1 MEQMAVHGKSMG
13 KRAMEL
19 HWRQS
24 PSALD
29 LACVGRHWGAS
40 SPTTISTYP
49 RPSLDDLVEVVYLP
63 GMGKIGKERALKALR
78 TLEDSLTPLL
88 LLLITALLA
97 LQIVAR
103 LFGVSAIRASTEYVR
118 HLVLWIAFAGA
129 LVTTRQ
135 KSHLSL
141 SIGVE
146 RIPAGARRWVVTAT
160 SLVSVAVCT
169 AEAITS
175 LSFTLFG
182 FGPGDAV
189 GIVPM
194 RVATIVMPLGFL
206 FMAVRFI
213 RTPDRGQGRRW
224 IAALGVPAGI
234 IFAAS
239 SLSTILQSLLP
250 GMEPFASTFATAFGP
265 FLSALHLP
273 LILILIS
280 SVFLGG
286 PIFVLVGG
294 LALLFFLH
302 AGGALETAANQAY
315 TMLTGD
321 MIPSIPLF
329 TLAGYIISEG
339 KSGDRLVRLFRAVF
353 GWMPGGLALMSILIC
368 AFLTTFT
375 GASGVTIIAVG
386 TLLLFVLKDGGY
398 GERFGRGLVT
408 ASGSI
413 GLLFPPS
420 LPVILYG
427 VVSLTNIK
435 QMFVGGILPGIFM
448 VASLAV
454 LGVIR
459 SRRQKIPRIPFVA
472 REAAAALLNAL
483 GEVLLPVL
491 ILVLFLKG
499 ITTLVETGAVAVI
512 YALLLE
518 TVVHRDLTVRQIPGV
533 MLKSVVILGGILI
546 ILATAS
552 GFSYYIVDAQI
563 PVALAQW
570 LRAYVHSPY
579 VFLLLLNV
587 VLIIKGFFI
596 DIFSAITIVVP
607 LIAPLGALYGIN
619 PVHLGII
626 FLANLEL
633 GYLTPPLGLNLFLA
647 SYRFEKPLV
656 QIYRD
661 VIPFQ
666 LVMLASV
673 LIITYVPWMTT
684 ALLNVLKF

>member
-1 MEQMAVHGKSMG
+1 MRE
-13 KRAMEL
+13 
-19 HWRQS
+19 
-24 PSALD
+24 
-29 LACVGRHWGAS
+29 
-40 SPTTISTYP
+40 
-49 RPSLDDLVEVVYLP
+49 SLPARVV
-63 GMGKIGKERALKALR
+63 R
-78 TLEDSLTPLL
+78 TLENAFTPA
-88 LLLITALLA
+88 LLILITLILVMD
-97 LQIVAR
+97 IVAR
-103 LFGVSAIRASTEYVR
+103 LIGVASLRASTDYVR

-129 LVTTRQ
+129 MITTRENR
-135 KSHLSL
+135 HLSL

-146 RIPAGARRWVVTAT
+146 RMPERVRRWVVTGT
-160 SLVSVAVCT
+160 SLVATAVCT
-169 AEAITS
+169 AQTIAA
-175 LSFTLFG
+175 LSFVVSG
-182 FGPGDAV
+182 FDPGQTV
-189 GIVPM
+189 GVLPI
-194 RVATIVMPLGFL
+194 RVATLIMPLGF
-206 FMAVRFI
+206 VFI
-213 RTPDRGQGRRW
+213 TARMVRTPARGAGRRC
-224 IAALGVPAGI
+224 IAAIGILVGIAAAWAPLAGTAGV
-234 IFAAS
+234 
-239 SLSTILQSLLP
+239 LLP
-250 GMEPFASTFATAFGP
+250 GGPVGQWLLRAGPDGAQALAPWFST
-265 FLSALHLP
+265 LHLP
-273 LILILIS
+273 LIVILIA

-302 AGGALETAANQAY
+302 TGGALETAANQAY

-321 MIPSIPLF
+321 IIPSIPLF

-339 KSGDRLVRLFRAVF
+339 RSGDRLVRLFRALF
-353 GWMPGGLALMSILIC
+353 GWLPGGLPFMSILIC

-386 TLLLFVLKDGGY
+386 SLLLFILKGGGY
-398 GERFGRGLVT
+398 GERFGRGLLT

-435 QMFVGGILPGIFM
+435 AMFVGGILPGAFLVLSIAAIGVYRARKDKVPRTPFK
-448 VASLAV
+448 AGEILPSL
-454 LGVIR
+454 I
-459 SRRQKIPRIPFVA
+459 SS
-472 REAAAALLNAL
+472 L
-483 GEVLLPVL
+483 GEILLPVL

-499 ITTLVETGAVAVI
+499 VTTLVETGAVAVV
-512 YALLLE
+512 YSLLLE
-518 TVVHRDLTVRQIPGV
+518 VVVHRDIKLRQLPGV
-533 MLKSVVILGGILI
+533 FLKSVVILGGILI
-546 ILATAS
+546 ILAMAS

-570 LRAYVHSPY
+570 LHAHVQSPL
-579 VFLLLLNV
+579 VFLLLLTL

-607 LIAPLGALYGIN
+607 LIAPLGAVYGIH

-626 FLANLEL
+626 FLATLEL

-666 LVMLASV
+666 LVMLVAV

-684 ALLNVLKF
+684 ALLGVFGL

>member
-1 MEQMAVHGKSMG
+1 MT
-13 KRAMEL
+13 R
-19 HWRQS
+19 
-24 PSALD
+24 
-29 LACVGRHWGAS
+29 
-40 SPTTISTYP
+40 
-49 RPSLDDLVEVVYLP
+49 SLPVRV
-63 GMGKIGKERALKALR
+63 IRS
-78 TLEDSLTPLL
+78 LENAFAPA
-88 LLLITALLA
+88 LLILITLILV
-97 LQIVAR
+97 LDIMAR
-103 LFGVSAIRASTEYVR
+103 LVGIASLRASTDYVR

-129 LVTTRQ
+129 MITTRE

-141 SIGVE
+141 SLGVE
-146 RIPAGARRWVVTAT
+146 RMPELVRQWVITGT
-160 SLVSVAVCT
+160 SLVATAVCT
-169 AEAITS
+169 AQTITA
-175 LSFTLFG
+175 LSFMLTG
-182 FGPGDAV
+182 FDPGQSV
-189 GIVPM
+189 GVLPI
-194 RVATIVMPLGFL
+194 RVATLIMPIGF
-206 FMAVRFI
+206 AFI
-213 RTPDRGQGRRW
+213 TGRMVRTPQRGAGRRW
-224 IAALGVPAGI
+224 IAAIGI
-234 IFAAS
+234 IIGVAFAWAPLLNAAG
-239 SLSTILQSLLP
+239 SLFTGGTVGRWLAQTGP
-250 GMEPFASTFATAFGP
+250 GVATAMAPWF
-265 FLSALHLP
+265 SALHLP
-273 LILILIS
+273 LIIILIV

-294 LALLFFLH
+294 MALLFFLH
-302 AGGALETAANQAY
+302 TGGALETAANQAY

-321 MIPSIPLF
+321 VIPSIPLF

-339 KSGDRLVRLFRAVF
+339 RSGDRLVRLFRALF
-353 GWMPGGLALMSILIC
+353 GWLPGGLPFMSILIC

-386 TLLLFVLKDGGY
+386 TLLLFILKGGGY
-398 GERFGRGLVT
+398 GERFSRGLLT

-435 QMFVGGILPGIFM
+435 AMFVGGILPGAF
-448 VASLAV
+448 LV
-454 LGVIR
+454 LSIGAIGVIR
-459 SRRQKIPRIPFVA
+459 ARRDKVPRTPFQVG
-472 REAAAALLNAL
+472 EVLPSLTNSL
-483 GEVLLPVL
+483 GEILLPVL

-499 ITTLVETGAVAVI
+499 ITTLVETGAVAVV
-512 YALLLE
+512 YSLLLE
-518 TVVHRDLTVRQIPGV
+518 VVVHRDIRIRQLPAV
-533 MLKSVVILGGILI
+533 FLKSVVILGGILV
-546 ILATAS
+546 ILAMAS

-570 LRAYVHSPY
+570 LRAHVQSPL
-579 VFLLLLNV
+579 VFLLLLTL

-607 LIAPLGALYGIN
+607 LIAPLGAVYGIH

-626 FLANLEL
+626 FLATLEL

-666 LVMLASV
+666 LVMLVAV

-684 ALLNVLKF
+684 ALLGVFRV

>member
-1 MEQMAVHGKSMG
+1 MS
-13 KRAMEL
+13 R
-19 HWRQS
+19 
-24 PSALD
+24 
-29 LACVGRHWGAS
+29 
-40 SPTTISTYP
+40 
-49 RPSLDDLVEVVYLP
+49 SLPARV
-63 GMGKIGKERALKALR
+63 IR
-78 TLEDSLTPLL
+78 TLENAFAPA
-88 LLLITALLA
+88 LLLIITLMLV
-97 LQIVAR
+97 LDIVAR
-103 LFGVSAIRASTEYVR
+103 LVGVASLRASTDYVR

-129 LVTTRQ
+129 MITTRE

-146 RIPAGARRWVVTAT
+146 RLPERVRRWVVTGT
-160 SLVSVAVCT
+160 SLVATAVCT
-169 AEAITS
+169 AQTIAA
-175 LSFTLFG
+175 LSFVLSG
-182 FGPGDAV
+182 FDPGQKV
-189 GIVPM
+189 GVLPI
-194 RVATIVMPLGFL
+194 RVATLIMPVGF
-206 FMAVRFI
+206 AFI
-213 RTPDRGQGRRW
+213 TARMVRTPARGAGRRW
-224 IAALGVPAGI
+224 NAAIGILIGVA
-234 IFAAS
+234 FAWAP
-239 SLSTILQSLLP
+239 LSNAAATLLP
-250 GMEPFASTFATAFGP
+250 NGTIAHWLAQAGP
-265 FLSALHLP
+265 GVAAAVAPWFSALHLP
-273 LILILIS
+273 LIIILIA

-294 LALLFFLH
+294 MALLFFLH
-302 AGGALETAANQAY
+302 TGGALETAANQAY

-321 MIPSIPLF
+321 VIPSIPLF

-339 KSGDRLVRLFRAVF
+339 KSGDRLVRLFRALF
-353 GWMPGGLALMSILIC
+353 GWLPGGLPFMSILIC

-386 TLLLFVLKDGGY
+386 SLLLFILKSGGY
-398 GERFGRGLVT
+398 GERFSRGLLT

-435 QMFVGGILPGIFM
+435 AMFVGGILPGAFLVLSIG
-448 VASLAV
+448 A

-459 SRRQKIPRIPFVA
+459 ARRDKVPRTPFQT
-472 REAAAALLNAL
+472 REVLPSLVGSL
-483 GEVLLPVL
+483 GEILLPVL

-499 ITTLVETGAVAVI
+499 VTTLVETGAVAVV
-512 YALLLE
+512 YSLLLE
-518 TVVHRDLTVRQIPGV
+518 VVVHRDIRIRQLPGV
-533 MLKSVVILGGILI
+533 FLKSVVILGGILV
-546 ILATAS
+546 ILAMAS

-570 LRAYVHSPY
+570 LRVHVQSPL
-579 VFLLLLNV
+579 VFLLLLTL

-607 LIAPLGALYGIN
+607 LIAPLGAVYGIH

-626 FLANLEL
+626 FLATLEL

-647 SYRFEKPLV
+647 SYKFEKPLV

-666 LVMLASV
+666 LVMLVAV

-684 ALLNVLKF
+684 ALLGVFGLK

>member
-1 MEQMAVHGKSMG
+1 MARERLLKV
-13 KRAMEL
+13 L
-19 HWRQS
+19 HSAENAFS
-24 PSALD
+24 P
-29 LACVGRHWGAS
+29 V
-40 SPTTISTYP
+40 
-49 RPSLDDLVEVVYLP
+49 
-63 GMGKIGKERALKALR
+63 
-78 TLEDSLTPLL
+78 LL
-88 LLLITALLA
+88 LLATLILA
-97 LQIVAR
+97 ADIVAR
-103 LFGVSAIRASTEYVR
+103 LLGVSALRASTDYVR
-118 HLVLWIAFAGA
+118 HLVLWISFAGA
-129 LVTTRQ
+129 MITTRER
-135 KSHLSL
+135 SHLSL

-146 RIPAGARRWVVTAT
+146 RMPESVKRVVAT
-160 SLVSVAVCT
+160 GTSFVAAAVCT
-169 AEAITS
+169 ALAAAS
-175 LSFTLFG
+175 LSFVLSG
-182 FGPGDAV
+182 FDPTETVGVVPVRVAALVMPVGFAVIALRFILTPARGRGRRWFAAV
-189 GIVPM
+189 GILAGLV
-194 RVATIVMPLGFL
+194 VGWGPLVG
-206 FMAVRFI
+206 
-213 RTPDRGQGRRW
+213 
-224 IAALGVPAGI
+224 ALGAVLPSASPA
-234 IFAAS
+234 AAWVS
-239 SLSTILQSLLP
+239 TVGVSVTQGLAPVLS
-250 GMEPFASTFATAFGP
+250 G
-265 FLSALHLP
+265 LHLP
-273 LILILIS
+273 LVLLLVA

-302 AGGALETAANQAY
+302 SGGALESAANQSY

-321 MIPSIPLF
+321 VIPSIPLF

-339 KSGDRLVRLFRAVF
+339 KSGERLVRLFRTLF
-353 GWMPGGLALMSILIC
+353 GWLPGGLALMSILIC

-386 TLLLFVLKDGGY
+386 GLLLFILKDSGY
-398 GERFGRGLVT
+398 DERFGRGLLT

-427 VVSLTNIK
+427 VVSMTNIK
-435 QMFVGGILPGIFM
+435 HMFVGGVLPGAFM
-448 VASLAV
+448 VLCIAAI
-454 LGVIR
+454 GVWR
-459 SRRQKIPRIPFVA
+459 ARRDRVPRTAFTA
-472 REAAAALLNAL
+472 REALPSLWKAL
-483 GEVLLPVL
+483 GEILLPVL

-499 ITTLVETGAVAVI
+499 ITTLVETSAVAVI
-512 YALLLE
+512 YAIVLE
-518 TVVHRDLTVRQIPGV
+518 VVVHRDLKLRQLPGV
-533 MLKSVVILGGILI
+533 FLKSVVILGGILV

-563 PVALAQW
+563 PTQLAQW
-570 LRAYVHSPY
+570 LRAHVVSPF
-579 VFLLLLNV
+579 VFLLLLNL

-607 LIAPLGALYGIN
+607 LIAPLGAAYGIN

-656 QIYRD
+656 RIYRD

>member
-1 MEQMAVHGKSMG
+1 MLRGRPQRIIHALENAF
-13 KRAMEL
+13 
-19 HWRQS
+19 S
-24 PSALD
+24 PTLLVLITLILALD
-29 LACVGRHWGAS
+29 
-40 SPTTISTYP
+40 
-49 RPSLDDLVEVVYLP
+49 
-63 GMGKIGKERALKALR
+63 
-78 TLEDSLTPLL
+78 
-88 LLLITALLA
+88 
-97 LQIVAR
+97 IVAR
-103 LFGVSAIRASTEYVR
+103 LFGVSSLRASTDYVR
-118 HLVLWIAFAGA
+118 HLVLWIAFASA
-129 LVTTRQ
+129 LITTRE

-146 RIPAGARRWVVTAT
+146 RMPEAARRWVATGT
-160 SLVSVAVCT
+160 SLVATCICVAQT
-169 AEAITS
+169 AAA
-175 LSFTLFG
+175 LSFVLSGFDPMERIGVIPIRLATLIMPIG
-182 FGPGDAV
+182 FG
-189 GIVPM
+189 I
-194 RVATIVMPLGFL
+194 
-206 FMAVRFI
+206 MAVRFI
-213 RTPDRGQGRRW
+213 LTPERGGGRRW
-224 IAALGVPAGI
+224 IALIGVPLG
-234 IFAAS
+234 
-239 SLSTILQSLLP
+239 LVLGWDPLVNTLQSLLP
-250 GMEPFASTFATAFGP
+250 SASRFSAWLSTAGPAVSLAFAP
-265 FLSALHLP
+265 ILSGLHLP
-273 LILILIS
+273 LIIILIA

-302 AGGALETAANQAY
+302 SGGAAETAANQAY

-321 MIPSIPLF
+321 VIPSIPLF
-329 TLAGYIISEG
+329 TLAGYIISES
-339 KSGDRLVRLFRAVF
+339 KSGERLVRLFRTFF
-353 GWMPGGLALMSILIC
+353 GWLPGGLAFMSILIC

-386 TLLLFVLKDGGY
+386 SLLLFILTGSGY
-398 GERFGRGLVT
+398 NERFGRGLLT

-435 QMFVGGILPGIFM
+435 QMFVGGVLPGAFLVVSIGAM
-448 VASLAV
+448 
-454 LGVIR
+454 GVWR
-459 SRRQKIPRIPFVA
+459 ARRDKVPRTAFEA
-472 REAAAALLNAL
+472 RQALPAL
-483 GEVLLPVL
+483 GKAAGEILLPVL

-499 ITTLVETGAVAVI
+499 ITTLVETGAVTVI

-518 TVVHRDLTVRQIPGV
+518 VAVHRDLKLRQLPGV
-533 MLKSVVILGGILI
+533 FLKSVIILGGILI
-546 ILATAS
+546 ILASAS

-563 PVALAQW
+563 PTQLAQW
-570 LRAYVHSPY
+570 LQVHVQSPY
-579 VFLLLLNV
+579 VFLLLLNL

-607 LIAPLGALYGIN
+607 LIAPLGVLYGIN

-656 QIYRD
+656 RIYRD

-666 LVMLASV
+666 LVMLAGV

-684 ALLNVLKF
+684 ALLGVFKF